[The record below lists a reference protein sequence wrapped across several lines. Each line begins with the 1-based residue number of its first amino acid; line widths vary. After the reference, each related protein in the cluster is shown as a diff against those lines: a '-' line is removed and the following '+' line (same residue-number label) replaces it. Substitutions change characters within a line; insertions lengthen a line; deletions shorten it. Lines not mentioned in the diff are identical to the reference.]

1 MLLSL
6 LFSSLVYAAGDFS
19 PEPLPD
25 YWQLPAQ
32 DIHFELPHGPEKPP
46 PDDGYS
52 FKNKKNSGTGLAKL
66 GFVMLCASG
75 VTTVRMLRAP
85 EGSDLR
91 QQRMVTA
98 AALGGTGMGLILWVR
113 LR

>member
-6 LFSSLVYAAGDFS
+6 LLSTLVHAAGDFS

-25 YWQLPAQ
+25 YWQLHQ
-32 DIHFELPHGPEKPP
+32 SRVYLERPHGPEKPP

-52 FKNKKNSGTGLAKL
+52 FKNKKNNGTGLAKL
-66 GFVMLCASG
+66 GFVMLCAGG
-75 VTTVRMLRAP
+75 VTAVRMLSAP

-98 AALGGTGMGLILWVR
+98 SALGGTGLGLILWVR

>member
-1 MLLSL
+1 
-6 LFSSLVYAAGDFS
+6 
-19 PEPLPD
+19 
-25 YWQLPAQ
+25 
-32 DIHFELPHGPEKPP
+32 
-46 PDDGYS
+46 
-52 FKNKKNSGTGLAKL
+52 
-66 GFVMLCASG
+66 MLCASG